1 MRSKMSE
8 MQDQESMSTVVMIW
22 MGVATVLIVGGAVYF
37 YKKLKS
43 VGE

>member
-1 MRSKMSE
+1 MEEKATT
-8 MQDQESMSTVVMIW
+8 STVVMIW
-22 MGVATVLIVGGAVYF
+22 MGVATILVVGGAVYF